1 MAAGRKKQIGF
12 SKLALFVGL
21 AALCVYL
28 VITLVS
34 AQVEI
39 VAKRRELDGLSK
51 QINTQNAQI
60 SELQRTIETDDENS
74 YYERLA
80 REKLNYARPDERVF
94 VDMSGN

>member
-1 MAAGRKKQIGF
+1 MATGRKKQIGF
-12 SKLALFVGL
+12 SRLAVFAGL
-21 AALCVYL
+21 AVVCVYL

-39 VAKRRELDGLSK
+39 VAKRRELDSLTK
-51 QINTQNAQI
+51 QISTQNAQI